1 MGCSSM
7 QSKLHSVIEAA
18 SNTLIGYAINLVVQL
33 VVYPLY
39 GATFTLMQNMQIGLI
54 FLVVSLLRGYVI
66 RRYFNTKVKA

>member
-1 MGCSSM
+1 M

-18 SNTLIGYAINLVVQL
+18 SNTLIGYAINLVVQII
-33 VVYPLY
+33 VYPFY

-66 RRYFNTKVKA
+66 RRYFNKKVKHE

>member
-1 MGCSSM
+1 M

>member
-1 MGCSSM
+1 M

-18 SNTLIGYAINLVVQL
+18 SNTLIGYGINLVVQ
-33 VVYPLY
+33 VIVYPLY

-66 RRYFNTKVKA
+66 RRYFNTKVKQ